1 MQSESS
7 CRPSAAEF
15 PHDNPLFDRCALW
28 DRSALEFTVSEP
40 APIAAPVPVASPVDV
55 PVNVPVP
62 VPETIT
68 ETATATPT
76 AAETAIET
84 PTAPS
89 SPPPAPDPDP
99 DPVAAFVAAVT
110 AVALVHGPAET
121 AGHIESLFT
130 FGTLDSEALSETAQ
144 AALFEGKILEST
156 DEGVRPTE
164 SFAMTRMAWQSI
176 LRGESGDL
184 SACGES
190 TLDTWTAD
198 LVARLIA
205 HPDKAQTIRRD
216 LRRRGIAAFGM
227 LS

>member
-1 MQSESS
+1 MPYESS

-28 DRSALEFTVSEP
+28 DASALEFALPAPEPTIEVVTQVVAEAASESEP
-40 APIAAPVPVASPVDV
+40 AVEVATTSEPDSAPEIA
-55 PVNVPVP
+55 
-62 VPETIT
+62 PETST
-68 ETATATPT
+68 D
-76 AAETAIET
+76 
-84 PTAPS
+84 S
-89 SPPPAPDPDP
+89 PDPDP
-99 DPVAAFVAAVT
+99 IAAFVAAVT
-110 AVALVHGPAET
+110 EVALAHGPADT
-121 AGHIESLFT
+121 AGQIESLFT
-130 FGTLDSEALSETAQ
+130 FGTLDPEALSETAQ
-144 AALFEGKILEST
+144 AALFEGKILVRT
-156 DEGVRPTE
+156 DEGVRPSE
-164 SFAMTRMAWQSI
+164 AFAMTRMAWQSI

-184 SACGES
+184 SACGDS

>member
-1 MQSESS
+1 MPYESS

-28 DRSALEFTVSEP
+28 DASALEFALPAPEPTIEVVTQVVAEAACESEP
-40 APIAAPVPVASPVDV
+40 AVDVAQPVELDAAPEA
-55 PVNVPVP
+55 
-62 VPETIT
+62 E
-68 ETATATPT
+68 T
-76 AAETAIET
+76 AAETET
-84 PTAPS
+84 VTVDTS
-89 SPPPAPDPDP
+89 SDSLEPDPI
-99 DPVAAFVAAVT
+99 AAFVTAVT
-110 AVALVHGPAET
+110 EVALAHGPADA

-130 FGTLDSEALSETAQ
+130 FGTLDPEALSETAQ
-144 AALFEGKILEST
+144 AALFEGKILVRT

-184 SACGES
+184 SACGDS